1 LELKKLAEYILRFNR
16 GGLLR
21 FLSQQETS
29 TAIERMLRRAK
40 IPVAYSQ
47 GFHPHPKISYAPAV
61 PTGVASS
68 ALYLKLT
75 TTEEDDG
82 IFEKLNMYSIFTLRI
97 LDVWKITEDINFQE
111 LVEKYYYTLYLPKK
125 AFNPK
130 KFSPDALVEKQGK
143 KKLKIFKAAEVY
155 ENFGFSELSDYFM
168 VKYFQPVSKLVSY
181 QKLLKILSN
190 TDEVSEKCVYVYV
203 KDAVFQGKYL
213 KEILNNIG
221 GKENVRS

>member
-1 LELKKLAEYILRFNR
+1 MAEYILRFGR

-47 GFHPHPKISYAPAV
+47 GFHPHPKISYSPAV

-75 TTEEDDG
+75 TFEEDNN
-82 IFEKLNMYSIFTLRI
+82 IFEKIKRHSVFTLRI
-97 LDVWKITEDINFQE
+97 LGVWKITEGFDLQE
-111 LVEKYYYTLYLPKK
+111 LVEKYHYFLYLPKK
-125 AFNPK
+125 GFNPN
-130 KFSPDALVEKQGK
+130 KFSPDIPVQKHGRK
-143 KKLKIFKAAEVY
+143 KIKTFKANETY
-155 ENFGFSELSDYFM
+155 EGFEFSEMNDYFV
-168 VKYFQPVSKLVSY
+168 VKYFQPVSKQVSY
-181 QKLLKILSN
+181 QELLKILSISN
-190 TDEVSEKCVYVYV
+190 EVSENYVYVYV
-203 KDAVFQGKYL
+203 RDAVFQGKYL
-213 KEILNNIG
+213 SEILNNIG